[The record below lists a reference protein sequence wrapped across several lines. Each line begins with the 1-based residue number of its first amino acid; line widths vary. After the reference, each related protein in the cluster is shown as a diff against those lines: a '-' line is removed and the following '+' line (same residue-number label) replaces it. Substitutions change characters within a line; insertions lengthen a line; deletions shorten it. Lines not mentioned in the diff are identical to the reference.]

1 MLSSFIFCVFTAM
14 FFLPCVGLLVVEFP
28 PIASYC
34 PLREGR
40 SGSLRTRGASA
51 GLGCRAEKVR
61 IKPPIDPSAP
71 ERRRKSVAKDGTNRG
86 GRRVRAGAKP
96 VTHSRTSSRPE
107 SPPPACLN
115 PQTSTPSVWRAVTWA
130 MVRCLRVRPCRTS
143 AYLSATQR
151 DGQPLLAGELYRETW
166 AWLDARRGRLVCV
179 SAPD

>member
-1 MLSSFIFCVFTAM
+1 MLSSFIFCVFIAM

-28 PIASYC
+28 PIASHC

-71 ERRRKSVAKDGTNRG
+71 ERRRKSVPKDGTNRG

-107 SPPPACLN
+107 SPPPACLRLTRRRL
-115 PQTSTPSVWRAVTWA
+115 PAASSARKQSASSACWASTPPRAPLSPPRSWR
-130 MVRCLRVRPCRTS
+130 
-143 AYLSATQR
+143 
-151 DGQPLLAGELYRETW
+151 
-166 AWLDARRGRLVCV
+166 
-179 SAPD
+179 